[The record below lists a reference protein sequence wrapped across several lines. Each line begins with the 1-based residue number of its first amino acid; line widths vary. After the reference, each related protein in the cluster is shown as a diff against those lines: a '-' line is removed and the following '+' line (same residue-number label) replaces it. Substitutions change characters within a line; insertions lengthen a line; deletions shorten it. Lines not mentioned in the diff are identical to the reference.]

1 MRNLLSLSLIA
12 LAMLSI
18 SATARAEATEH
29 ATSCAYCTSAY
40 QFGVYG
46 VAALEA
52 KQASKPFYLRHSIK
66 PITVHNPSTRRS
78 ARVTV
83 NLATTTITL
92 GALSIGVPNLGRV
105 GFVLDFSDGSG
116 SLTSSVDLSVI
127 DRTIQ
132 AHNPVTVDCLKSKC
146 SNYRKAFGSAGAPAP
161 RRGSV
166 SEGAYDTDAFW
177 RSGNPHRLF
186 YNTQRSA
193 PRRTIVRTE
202 SCGLE
207 RCPSWDEPPEL
218 VRNGVLSWY
227 VDWQPPRDRE
237 TRIITE
243 EIRGGGGRSRS
254 TRTNSTGLGLGTGDN
269 AGKAK
274 EH

>member
-116 SLTSSVDLSVI
+116 SLTATVDLSVI

-132 AHNPVTVDCLKSKC
+132 AHNPVVTGCQRSVCMEYETV
-146 SNYRKAFGSAGAPAP
+146 FGSKSAPAP

-166 SEGAYDTDAFW
+166 SEGAYDTDSFW
-177 RSGNPHRLF
+177 RSGNPHNLF
-186 YNTQRSA
+186 GSNRRSYRQQRV
-193 PRRTIVRTE
+193 IVRTE
-202 SCGLE
+202 SCGIE
-207 RCPSWDEPPEL
+207 RCPSWDAPPEIEIS
-218 VRNGVLSWY
+218 RNFYTYFYTL
-227 VDWQPPRDRE
+227 PPTRE
-237 TRIITE
+237 TRVTTYSI
-243 EIRGGGGRSRS
+243 GGGGRGSGS
-254 TRTNSTGLGLGTGDN
+254 SGAGIGGGSGTATRI
-269 AGKAK
+269 K

>member
-1 MRNLLSLSLIA
+1 M
-12 LAMLSI
+12 
-18 SATARAEATEH
+18 
-29 ATSCAYCTSAY
+29 
-40 QFGVYG
+40 
-46 VAALEA
+46 
-52 KQASKPFYLRHSIK
+52 
-66 PITVHNPSTRRS
+66 
-78 ARVTV
+78 TV

-116 SLTSSVDLSVI
+116 SLTSSVGLSVI

-132 AHNPVTVDCLKSKC
+132 AHNPVVTDCQRSVCMEYETV
-146 SNYRKAFGSAGAPAP
+146 FGSKSAPAP

-202 SCGLE
+202 SCGVE

-237 TRIITE
+237 TRITTE

-254 TRTNSTGLGLGTGDN
+254 IGTTRLSIGLGRGPGADP
-269 AGKAK
+269 GKAK

>member
-29 ATSCAYCTSAY
+29 ATSCSYCTSAY

-66 PITVHNPSTRRS
+66 PVTVHNPSTQRS

-116 SLTSSVDLSVI
+116 SLTSTVDLSVI

-132 AHNPVTVDCLKSKC
+132 AHNPVVVDCLKSKC

-161 RRGSV
+161 RRGNEEKEQQNAERARLSREI
-166 SEGAYDTDAFW
+166 STRGFRPTGAELAFLTGRATSYSFGRNSRYRPIRCYTVYDRYGST
-177 RSGNPHRLF
+177 
-186 YNTQRSA
+186 T
-193 PRRTIVRTE
+193 
-202 SCGLE
+202 
-207 RCPSWDEPPEL
+207 RCP
-218 VRNGVLSWY
+218 RA
-227 VDWQPPRDRE
+227 R
-237 TRIITE
+237 
-243 EIRGGGGRSRS
+243 
-254 TRTNSTGLGLGTGDN
+254 
-269 AGKAK
+269 
-274 EH
+274 